1 MELLSALGLDLK
13 IFIAQLINFVV
24 LGFILYKIGYQPILK
39 FVKDRT
45 AKIEQGVKEAD
56 EAKAALAS
64 AKEGQ
69 ATILAQ
75 AKVEAQ
81 ALLDKAKAQAATQG
95 QQLIDRSK
103 AESQKV
109 VEKAKHDIRL
119 EHDKMVAD
127 AKHELA
133 SIVLLASEKLLRSKM
148 DTATDKTF
156 VEKTLAELN
165 K

>member
-13 IFIAQLINFVV
+13 IFVAQLLNFVI
-24 LGFILYKIGYQPILK
+24 LGFILYKLGYKPILK
-39 FVKDRT
+39 FVKERT
-45 AKIEQGVKEAD
+45 DKIEQGVKEAD
-56 EAKAALAS
+56 EAKTALAS
-64 AKEGQ
+64 AKQDQ
-69 ATILAQ
+69 AKIMAA

-81 ALLDKAKAQAATQG
+81 ALLDKAKVQAVTQG

-103 AESQKV
+103 AEAQKV

-133 SIVLLASEKLLRSKM
+133 GIVLLASEKLLREKM
-148 DTATDKTF
+148 STATDRAF